1 MQRGSWATP
10 ESAVSL
16 HSYSLFDQAG
26 ALQDW
31 NAVFAEEFAAAKL
44 QPGMSIDAILT
55 ACQAAVLSCDLG
67 PFYYSNAVFSAEG
80 DVQLTGKGL
89 FVRMAQLS
97 RVLLV
102 DQASLLR
109 SAAMQMS
116 NTIVAEK
123 ASQEDALR
131 RAKAEADA
139 ANHAKSQ
146 FLATMSHEIRTPLN
160 GILGMAQLL
169 LLEDLEKE
177 ERLNYAQII
186 LKSGQSLLT
195 LLNDI
200 LDLSKVEAGKFELNS
215 AVFEPE
221 KLLDDALSLFAYS
234 LMQKNISVRRNWLQA
249 ADRPRYLGDASRL
262 RQMLANLLGNA
273 VKFTESG
280 TVTVEAYESQREGD
294 HAMLMF
300 RVSDSGIGISPE
312 QQLALFLPF
321 SQVDNSNT
329 RKYGGSG
336 LGLSIVRELARLME
350 GEVGVESELG
360 KGSCFWFCVRVALD
374 FSEPAALPSSIFYEN
389 PAAKCTLPIMVVDD
403 NPLNLTV
410 IKTIL
415 SKLGFALELAQDG
428 REAIQRLAAG
438 VMPALIFMDCQ
449 MPEID
454 GFEATRHIRQMEITA
469 HRPRTPIIALSAGV
483 FEQDRQLCLD
493 AGMDDFLAKPINIDA
508 LQATL
513 KKWLIA

>member
-1 MQRGSWATP
+1 MILRSY
-10 ESAVSL
+10 AV
-16 HSYSLFDQAG
+16 FDKVG
-26 ALQDW
+26 CLLDW
-31 NAVFAEEFAAAKL
+31 NTAFAEEFAAAQL
-44 QPGMSIDAILT
+44 HSGMSIDAILT
-55 ACQAAVLSCDLG
+55 ECQAAVLSCDLG
-67 PFYYSNAVFSAEG
+67 PFYYGSALFSAEG
-80 DVQLTGKGL
+80 DVQLTSKGL

-97 RVLLV
+97 RVQVV
-102 DQASLLR
+102 DQGSLLR

-116 NTIVAEK
+116 NTIVAER
-123 ASQEDALR
+123 ASQEEALR
-131 RAKAEADA
+131 RAKNESDA

-169 LLEDLEKE
+169 LLDDLEKD
-177 ERLNYAQII
+177 ERLSYAKII

-200 LDLSKVEAGKFELNS
+200 LDLSKVEAGKFELNM

-221 KLLDDALSLFAYS
+221 KLIDDVLSLFAYS
-234 LMQKNISVRRNWLQA
+234 LTQKNISVCRSWRQS
-249 ADRPRYLGDASRL
+249 ADQPRYLGDALRL

-280 TVTVEAYESQREGD
+280 TVTVEAYESRREND

-300 RVSDSGIGISPE
+300 KVRDSGIGISPE

-321 SQVDNSNT
+321 SQIDNSNT

-350 GEVGVESELG
+350 GEVGLESELG
-360 KGSCFWFCVRVALD
+360 KGSCFWFCIRVELD
-374 FSEPAALPSSIFYEN
+374 FTEPTSLSPKALVESPT
-389 PAAKCTLPIMVVDD
+389 AKCSQPILVVDD

-410 IKTIL
+410 IKMIL

-428 REAIQRLAAG
+428 REAIQLLADD

-449 MPEID
+449 MPDID
-454 GFEATRHIRQMEITA
+454 GFEATRQIRQMESA
-469 HRPRTPIIALSAGV
+469 KHRPRIPIIALSAGV
-483 FEQDRQLCLD
+483 FEQDRQQCVD
-493 AGMDDFLAKPINIDA
+493 AGMDDFLAKPIHIEA
-508 LQATL
+508 LQGML
-513 KKWLIA
+513 KKWLAA